1 MNNQRLKREVGAGG
15 AVLLGLGS
23 MVGAGVFVSVGVV
36 IDIAGPSACLAV
48 ALAALLALCNG
59 LSSAQL
65 AAAHPVSGGTYEYGY
80 RQLNAWWGFSAGW
93 LFLCAKSAS
102 AATAAIGFAQYA
114 FPSVPTL
121 IPAAAT
127 VAVLT
132 AVTLTGLRR
141 SNRVN
146 AVLVTIVMAGLVG
159 FAAVGLYRSGGG
171 AFSLKP
177 FFESPAGEPVNLTGF
192 LEAAALMF
200 VAYTGYGRVATLG
213 EEIRDPRRSIPR
225 AVIAVM
231 AVTMALYA
239 LVTIVAAGY
248 GGGSPGAEGGLLSAI
263 ARGFGSPTLAA
274 ALTVA
279 AGVARRR
286 PSRPVAALPA
296 GAASPAEWLLTRA
309 ESAASSTIEG
319 VRPSARRLA
328 RAEAQLALGG
338 QPPPYQD
345 REALGNVSATR
356 LALEMG
362 AAGGTVTIED
372 LCSIHA
378 ALMGSDPEAG
388 QMRTRQN
395 WMGAGL
401 SSTPL
406 NASFVP
412 PPPEA
417 VPSLVEDL
425 VAAMNEPARSP
436 LVHAAVVHAQF
447 ETIHPFA
454 DGNGRTGRAL
464 VQLML
469 RRSGLATACSPPISS
484 ALALDRDAYIGAL
497 RSNRPV
503 CVPDDPRR
511 SAALTA
517 WIELCADACSQACDY
532 TQRIVSH
539 VSALQQDWRNRLI
552 ARGVRRSNSV
562 MRLIDVLP
570 SNPVLN
576 AASAA
581 DLLAVDPRTARRSI
595 DLLVAAGILVQR
607 SAGRRNRVYEVESV
621 IDTLAV
627 LARGAFQ
634 GPSLNTP
641 PTPKADDS

>member
-1 MNNQRLKREVGAGG
+1 MGRLVDRFWDE
-15 AVLLGLGS
+15 
-23 MVGAGVFVSVGVV
+23 
-36 IDIAGPSACLAV
+36 
-48 ALAALLALCNG
+48 
-59 LSSAQL
+59 
-65 AAAHPVSGGTYEYGY
+65 
-80 RQLNAWWGFSAGW
+80 R
-93 LFLCAKSAS
+93 
-102 AATAAIGFAQYA
+102 
-114 FPSVPTL
+114 
-121 IPAAAT
+121 
-127 VAVLT
+127 
-132 AVTLTGLRR
+132 
-141 SNRVN
+141 
-146 AVLVTIVMAGLVG
+146 
-159 FAAVGLYRSGGG
+159 
-171 AFSLKP
+171 
-177 FFESPAGEPVNLTGF
+177 
-192 LEAAALMF
+192 
-200 VAYTGYGRVATLG
+200 TLG
-213 EEIRDPRRSIPR
+213 
-225 AVIAVM
+225 
-231 AVTMALYA
+231 
-239 LVTIVAAGY
+239 
-248 GGGSPGAEGGLLSAI
+248 
-263 ARGFGSPTLAA
+263 
-274 ALTVA
+274 
-279 AGVARRR
+279 
-286 PSRPVAALPA
+286 SRPVVETDPASGVFQAYVPHPIAGFEPLLSVDTWLRVQTAEQAVTELPA

-328 RAEAQLALGG
+328 RAEAQFDFGG

-356 LALEMG
+356 LALEIG
-362 AAGGTVTIED
+362 AAGRTVTVED

-395 WMGAGL
+395 WIGAGL

-425 VAAMNEPARSP
+425 VDAMNEPARSP

-503 CVPDDPRR
+503 CAPDDPER
-511 SAALTA
+511 SAALTT
-517 WIELCADACSQACDY
+517 WMELCADACSQACDY

-539 VSALQQDWRNRLI
+539 VSALQQDWRDRLT
-552 ARGVRRSNSV
+552 ARSVRRSNSA
-562 MRLIDVLP
+562 MRLIDALP

-595 DLLVAAGILVQR
+595 DLLVGAGILVQR
-607 SAGRRNRVYEVESV
+607 SAGRRNRVYEVESI
-621 IDTLAV
+621 IDTFAA

-634 GPSLNTP
+634 GPSLNMPATSEVDDLEDYDDLEVALERLRDP
-641 PTPKADDS
+641 ADPVLDWDQVRHELLTSD